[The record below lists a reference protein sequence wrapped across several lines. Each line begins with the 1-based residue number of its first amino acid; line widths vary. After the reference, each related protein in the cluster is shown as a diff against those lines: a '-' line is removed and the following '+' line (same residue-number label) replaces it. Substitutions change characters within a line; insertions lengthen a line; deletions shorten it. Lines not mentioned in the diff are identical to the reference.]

1 MITMSG
7 PEPPASGRV
16 SLDAFLDAPAFYH
29 IPIFHMVS
37 VHRNGHRSGVERQID
52 QNKRVTVQLDQNRTA
67 VSDVV
72 GDLQGSLTRLLRAD
86 DDEVARVELNRITDI
101 RQAMVATLRTLL
113 VLDERLAQSE
123 LLVQEVR
130 DLLKNQKP
138 QKDWY
143 SVAELAALLGKAEFT
158 VREWC
163 RLGRVHANKRQ
174 CGRGDSQEWIVS
186 HEEMTRIQ
194 NHGLLP
200 D

>member
-16 SLDAFLDAPAFYH
+16 SLDAFQHASAFYH
-29 IPIFHMVS
+29 IPLFYMVS
-37 VHRNGHRSGVERQID
+37 VHRNGRDNGIERRND
-52 QNKRVTVQLDQNRTA
+52 QFERVTVRLDQDRTA

-72 GDLQGSLTRLLRAD
+72 GDLQDSLTRLLRAD
-86 DDEVARVELNRITDI
+86 DDEVARVELTRIADI
-101 RQAMVATLRTLL
+101 RHAMVATLRTLL
-113 VLDERLAQSE
+113 ALDERLARSE
-123 LLVQEVR
+123 LVVQEVR
-130 DLLKNQKP
+130 DLLKNQQP

-163 RLGRVHANKRQ
+163 RLGRVTASKRQ
-174 CGRGDSQEWIVS
+174 CGRGSSQEWMVS
-186 HEEMTRIQ
+186 HEELTRIQ
-194 NHGLLP
+194 SYGLLP